1 MSTAVFVD
9 RRRLSS
15 NFPISFKLLL
25 NKNKA
30 LSIEQ
35 KINANQHVQRHDI
48 LCMHAVKKQ
57 NMWNDALVATVY
69 EENKKKAHVNTVN
82 LYHRLET

>member
-1 MSTAVFVD
+1 
-9 RRRLSS
+9 
-15 NFPISFKLLL
+15 
-25 NKNKA
+25 
-30 LSIEQ
+30 
-35 KINANQHVQRHDI
+35 
-48 LCMHAVKKQ
+48 MHAVKKQ